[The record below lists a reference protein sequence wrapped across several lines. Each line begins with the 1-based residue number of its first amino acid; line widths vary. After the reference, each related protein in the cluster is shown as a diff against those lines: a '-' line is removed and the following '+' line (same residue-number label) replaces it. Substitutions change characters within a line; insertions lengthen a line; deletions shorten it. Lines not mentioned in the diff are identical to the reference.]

1 MSINILIRVAF
12 VNYSKNIGA
21 LFQSAQECVC
31 EKGRWC
37 ICGRFSL
44 KFPSYSR
51 FYLSIHI
58 FFIYFFA
65 CDFLQKFD
73 ARNKTRDIYAHHSKF
88 QIVS

>member
-1 MSINILIRVAF
+1 MNMSINILMRVAF

-58 FFIYFFA
+58 FFLYFLPATFYKNLTHVTKRET
-65 CDFLQKFD
+65 FMLI
-73 ARNKTRDIYAHHSKF
+73 T
-88 QIVS
+88 VSFK